1 MTQKIALVP
10 WGNQI
15 EDYLDAIG
23 VSLEEF
29 CQEMTGGWLF
39 GYVEALKRVDIQT
52 TIFCVS
58 NRIRHN
64 PERYTHLPTGATIC
78 VLPSPPRYSA
88 IARRM
93 RDPYGWYVREQKC

>member
-29 CQEMTGGWLF
+29 CQEMTGGWLSGLF
-39 GYVEALKRVDIQT
+39 H
-52 TIFCVS
+52 S
-58 NRIRHN
+58 
-64 PERYTHLPTGATIC
+64 
-78 VLPSPPRYSA
+78 
-88 IARRM
+88 
-93 RDPYGWYVREQKC
+93 